1 MFGGPRLFQFFV
13 FLRKAIRK
21 YASRT
26 ARARLLASCGSVGS
40 LSGYGCPCTLCSTV
54 SGQGP
59 KYFAFSRIWLRFL
72 MIVLQ
77 VIIACL
83 LAETRAIATRCVRG
97 DDVLQVVCLHG
108 HGCTL

>member
-1 MFGGPRLFQFFV
+1 MDNQAQ
-13 FLRKAIRK
+13 KKNSAN
-21 YASRT
+21 
-26 ARARLLASCGSVGS
+26 
-40 LSGYGCPCTLCSTV
+40 YGC
-54 SGQGP
+54 
-59 KYFAFSRIWLRFL
+59 FL